1 MIEMQK
7 STHYLA
13 IHIQIVDI
21 FFTVTSISLT
31 YNPFWV
37 WKSFSVLFE
46 DLGECLWERK
56 VSGNGVNSL
65 EERRQ
70 ESPEASPFFSWFHS
84 YFFFLP
90 VMKNQAMPQYDTL
103 SLKREQWKFKKGNFK
118 NICIVNS
125 LEDKNEEWLSGWWNY
140 QFFSLYYC
148 MWFQNIYNKHKQ
160 LCTHDIIY
168 L

>member
-1 MIEMQK
+1 MMIEMQK

-84 YFFFLP
+84 YFFFS
-90 VMKNQAMPQYDTL
+90 L
-103 SLKREQWKFKKGNFK
+103 SWKIKPCLSTTHYRLKENSENLKKGISK
-118 NICIVNS
+118 IYAQPGRQKWRVVIWMV
-125 LEDKNEEWLSGWWNY
+125 ELSI
-140 QFFSLYYC
+140 FSSLYYC
-148 MWFQNIYNKHKQ
+148 MWFQNIYNKYKQ